1 MVKSCFT
8 SLVFHPKNSTCPFSC
23 PGWSPST
30 SKCTEQFL
38 ATAAKWSAKVV
49 RRLNSLFESNSSWW
63 YGYSAPL
70 YQHVH
75 DLVPTQDETTWQPI
89 KNMFVR
95 REITTVDSWSAVGFF
110 FGWLVDS
117 HVLPGIK
124 NSSCFRDINSRN
136 GFPGS
141 SGEPG
146 MAFWPPFARFQVT
159 RTRPLDA
166 KNHRKDG
173 NSKYWVIKS
182 DLFFQK
188 KSNVYF
194 AKRFRWKSSAL
205 GKTMYYWFMNTCHL
219 EPFSHQQSWFWQR
232 FSWTNLC

>member
-1 MVKSCFT
+1 MTTYQKSVRP
-8 SLVFHPKNSTCPFSC
+8 SGNHNSRLL
-23 PGWSPST
+23 
-30 SKCTEQFL
+30 K
-38 ATAAKWSAKVV
+38 
-49 RRLNSLFESNSSWW
+49 RR
-63 YGYSAPL
+63 
-70 YQHVH
+70 
-75 DLVPTQDETTWQPI
+75 
-89 KNMFVR
+89 
-95 REITTVDSWSAVGFF
+95 GFF

-194 AKRFRWKSSAL
+194 AKRFR
-205 GKTMYYWFMNTCHL
+205 
-219 EPFSHQQSWFWQR
+219 
-232 FSWTNLC
+232 